1 MINFNNKKGFIPF
14 ITAGDPNMDSTL
26 KYLNTLVDA
35 DASLIEIGIP
45 FSDPIAEGSIIMEA
59 DERALSN
66 GANISNIFELVKEF
80 RKSNKNFPLCF
91 MTYLNPLYAYGYDK
105 FFKTMQS
112 LNMQGIIIPDLPY
125 EEMHEVKDIAS
136 KYNISTI
143 SFIAQTSIKRI
154 EKIASSAEGFIY
166 LTSFGDSNGNTIDN
180 ISKVVNEIK
189 KYTDI
194 PVCIEFDSLNNLK
207 KLANVVDGIIA
218 SSSIESI
225 IATDFENAQNKIFEF
240 TKEIID
246 EINK

>member
-26 KYLNTLVDA
+26 NYLNTLVDA
-35 DASLIEIGIP
+35 GASLIEIGIP

-66 GANISNIFELVKEF
+66 GANISKIFDLVKEF
-80 RKSNKNFPLCF
+80 RKSNKDFPICF
-91 MTYLNPLYAYGYDK
+91 MTYLNPLYVYGYDN

-136 KYNISTI
+136 KYNVSTI
-143 SFIAQTSIKRI
+143 SFIAPTSIKRI

-166 LTSFGDSNGNTIDN
+166 LTSFGGTDDNTIND
-180 ISKVVNEIK
+180 ISNVVKEIK

-194 PVCIEFDSLNNLK
+194 PVCIEVESLNNLN
-207 KLANVVDGIIA
+207 KLANAVDGIIA

-225 IATDFENAQNKIFEF
+225 IAIDFENAQNKIFEF